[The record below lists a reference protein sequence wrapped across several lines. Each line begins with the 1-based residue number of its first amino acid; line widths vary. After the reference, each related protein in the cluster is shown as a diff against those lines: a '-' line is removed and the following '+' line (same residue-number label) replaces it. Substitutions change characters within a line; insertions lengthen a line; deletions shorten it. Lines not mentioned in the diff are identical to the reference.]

1 GEIDSWSVLLRKGDL
16 YDFDLRA
23 GRLGSPLH
31 GFLTLHD
38 AAGKELAR
46 ADGGAPG
53 QVDPVLRF
61 TATADGTYTVRV
73 QERFRSRGGPAF
85 ACRLRTDRPAAPAF
99 RLRLLNDAVTLPRG
113 GQARVKVFVDR
124 LGGFAAPVNL
134 AFDGLPKGVTAAG
147 TTVAPNQG

>member
-1 GEIDSWSVLLRKGDL
+1 ADAAREHVQRVTAGGEASNPFLVEVDDLPEFRKEEPAARQPLTVPAILNGRIGKPGEIDSWSVLLRKGDL

-31 GFLTLHD
+31 GFLTRHD

-85 ACRLRTDRPAAPAF
+85 AYRLRIDRPAAPAF
-99 RLRLLNDAVTLPRG
+99 
-113 GQARVKVFVDR
+113 
-124 LGGFAAPVNL
+124 
-134 AFDGLPKGVTAAG
+134 
-147 TTVAPNQG
+147 